1 MNKIYL
7 PANKMDDLDGLET
20 IIKESWELKVRLN
33 QLSLDE
39 RKIIVLSG
47 DHGVGKDVWANLMKT
62 KNPEIEIIRFADPLR
77 KAFDEAGIPGHMI
90 DSLKRTGYKFPSC
103 VVQGY
108 QLDGMTMREALVH
121 VAESNKVKFGQDYY
135 SKQAI
140 EKANEVYHS
149 QKALEVSKLIVFT
162 DMRFLVENK
171 AVQDFAKANALY
183 VERINIPEGLPKIEV
198 LAG

>member
-1 MNKIYL
+1 MNKVYL
-7 PANKMDDLDGLET
+7 PASKMNNLDGLET

-47 DHGVGKDVWANLMKT
+47 DHGVGKDVWAKLMKA
-62 KNPEIEIIRFADPLR
+62 KNPEIEIVRFADPLR
-77 KAFDEAGIPGHMI
+77 KAFDDAGIPGHAI

-103 VVQGY
+103 IVDGY
-108 QLDGMTMREALVH
+108 QLEGLSVRESLIH
-121 VAESNKVKFGQDYY
+121 VAESNKKKFGQDYY
-135 SKQAI
+135 AKQAI
-140 EKANEVYHS
+140 ETA

-162 DMRFLVENK
+162 DMRFDIENQL
-171 AVQDFAKANALY
+171 VQDFAKANALY

-198 LAG
+198 I

>member
-7 PANKMDDLDGLET
+7 PASKMNDPDGLET

-47 DHGVGKDVWANLMKT
+47 DHGVGKDVWAKLMKT

-77 KAFDEAGIPGHMI
+77 EAFNQAGTPNHAI
-90 DSLKRTGYKFPSC
+90 DSLKRTDFKFSGFI
-103 VVQGY
+103 VDGY
-108 QLDGMTMREALVH
+108 QLEGMTMREALVH

-135 SKQAI
+135 AKQAI
-140 EKANEVYHS
+140 EKA
-149 QKALEVSKLIVFT
+149 QKALEISKLIVFT
-162 DMRFLVENK
+162 DMRFDIENQLI
-171 AVQDFAKANALY
+171 QDFAKANALY

-198 LAG
+198 LQG

>member
-7 PANKMDDLDGLET
+7 PASKMGRMQDLET
-20 IIKESWELKVRLN
+20 VIKESWELRVRLN

-39 RKIIVLSG
+39 RKIIILSG

-77 KAFDEAGIPGHMI
+77 EAFNQAGTPNHAI
-90 DSLKRTGYKFPSC
+90 DSLKRTNFKFSGFI
-103 VVQGY
+103 VDGY
-108 QLDGMTMREALVH
+108 QLEGMTMREALVH

-135 SKQAI
+135 AKQAI
-140 EKANEVYHS
+140 
-149 QKALEVSKLIVFT
+149 QKAQLELETSKLIVFT
-162 DMRFLVENK
+162 DMRFLVENE
-171 AVQDFAKANALY
+171 AIQDFAKANALY

-198 LAG
+198 LRD

>member
-7 PANKMDDLDGLET
+7 PASKMNDLET

-77 KAFDEAGIPGHMI
+77 EAFARAGIHPETI
-90 DSLKRTGYKFPSC
+90 DILKRTDVTFPNKI
-103 VVQGY
+103 VDGY
-108 QLDGMTMREALVH
+108 QLEGMTMREALVH

-135 SKQAI
+135 AKQAI
-140 EKANEVYHS
+140 EKANEVLNA
-149 QKALEVSKLIVFT
+149 QKALECKPHSKLIVFT
-162 DMRFLVENK
+162 DMRFLVENE
-171 AVQDFAKANALY
+171 AIQDFAKVNALY

-198 LAG
+198 L

>member
-7 PANKMDDLDGLET
+7 PAGKMNDLPT

-47 DHGVGKDVWANLMKT
+47 DHGVGKDVWANLIKT

-77 KAFDEAGIPGHMI
+77 EAFDDAGIPGRAI
-90 DSLKRTGYKFPSC
+90 DSLKRTNFKFSGFI
-103 VVQGY
+103 VDGY
-108 QLDGMTMREALVH
+108 QLEGMTMREALVH

-135 SKQAI
+135 AKQAI
-140 EKANEVYHS
+140 EKA
-149 QKALEVSKLIVFT
+149 QLALQASPHSKLIVFT
-162 DMRFLVENK
+162 DMRFLVENE
-171 AVQDFAKANALY
+171 AVQDFAAANALY

-198 LAG
+198 LRD

>member
-7 PANKMDDLDGLET
+7 PASKMGRMQDLET
-20 IIKESWELKVRLN
+20 VIKESWELRVRLN

-39 RKIIVLSG
+39 RKIIILSG

-77 KAFDEAGIPGHMI
+77 EAFNQAGTPNHAI
-90 DSLKRTGYKFPSC
+90 DSLKRTNFKFSGFI
-103 VVQGY
+103 VDGY
-108 QLDGMTMREALVH
+108 QLEGMTMREALVH

-135 SKQAI
+135 AKQAI
-140 EKANEVYHS
+140 EKA
-149 QKALEVSKLIVFT
+149 QLALETSKLIVFT
-162 DMRFLVENK
+162 DMRFLIENE
-171 AVQDFAKANALY
+171 AIQDFAKANALY

-198 LAG
+198 L

>member
-7 PANKMDDLDGLET
+7 PASKMQERDGLET

-47 DHGVGKDVWANLMKT
+47 DHGVGKDVWAKLMKT
-62 KNPEIEIIRFADPLR
+62 KNPEIEIVRFADPLR
-77 KAFDEAGIPGHMI
+77 KAFAKADVTPEVI
-90 DSLKRTGYKFPSC
+90 DILKRTDVTFPDKI
-103 VVQGY
+103 VDGY
-108 QLDGMTMREALVH
+108 QLEGMTVREALIH

-135 SKQAI
+135 AKQAI
-140 EKANEVYHS
+140 ETA

-162 DMRFLVENK
+162 EMRF
-171 AVQDFAKANALY
+171 D
-183 VERINIPEGLPKIEV
+183 I
-198 LAG
+198 

>member
-7 PANKMDDLDGLET
+7 PANKMNDPDGLET

-77 KAFDEAGIPGHMI
+77 EAFNQAGTPNHAI
-90 DSLKRTGYKFPSC
+90 DSLKRTDFKFSGFI
-103 VVQGY
+103 VDGY
-108 QLDGMTMREALVH
+108 QLEGMTMREALVH

-135 SKQAI
+135 AKQAI
-140 EKANEVYHS
+140 EKA

-162 DMRFLVENK
+162 DMRFLVENE
-171 AVQDFAKANALY
+171 AIQDFAKANALY

-198 LAG
+198 L

>member
-7 PANKMDDLDGLET
+7 PASKMNDLPT

-77 KAFDEAGIPGHMI
+77 EAFKRAGVSSDSI
-90 DSLKRTGYKFPSC
+90 DKLKRTSYVFPEKIVDGYD
-103 VVQGY
+103 
-108 QLDGMTMREALVH
+108 LNGMTMREALIH
-121 VAESNKVKFGQDYY
+121 VAETNKQKFGQDYY
-135 SKQAI
+135 AKQAI
-140 EKANEVYHS
+140 QKA
-149 QKALEVSKLIVFT
+149 QKALEVSKLILFT
-162 DMRFLVENK
+162 DMRFDIENQL
-171 AVQDFAKANALY
+171 VQDFAKANALY
-183 VERINIPEGLPKIEV
+183 IERINIPEGLPKIEV
-198 LAG
+198 LQG

>member
-7 PANKMDDLDGLET
+7 PAIKMNDLDE

-62 KNPEIEIIRFADPLR
+62 KNPEIEIVRFADPLR
-77 KAFDEAGIPGHMI
+77 EAFNQAGIPNHAI
-90 DSLKRTGYKFPSC
+90 DSLKRTNFKFSGFI
-103 VVQGY
+103 VDGY
-108 QLDGMTMREALVH
+108 QLEGMTMREALVH

-135 SKQAI
+135 AKQAI
-140 EKANEVYHS
+140 EKALLALKHS
-149 QKALEVSKLIVFT
+149 NLIVFT
-162 DMRFLVENK
+162 DIRFLAENQ
-171 AVQDFAKANALY
+171 AIQDFAKANALY

-198 LAG
+198 LQD

>member
-7 PANKMDDLDGLET
+7 PASKIQDLET
-20 IIKESWELKVRLN
+20 IIKESWELRVRLN

-62 KNPEIEIIRFADPLR
+62 KNSEIEIIRFADPLR
-77 KAFDEAGIPGHMI
+77 EAFNQAGTPNHAI
-90 DSLKRTGYKFPSC
+90 DSLKRTNFKFSGFI
-103 VVQGY
+103 VDGY
-108 QLDGMTMREALVH
+108 QLEGMTMREALIH

-135 SKQAI
+135 AKQAI
-140 EKANEVYHS
+140 EKA
-149 QKALEVSKLIVFT
+149 QLALQRNPHSKLIVFT
-162 DMRFLVENK
+162 DMRFLAENQ
-171 AVQDFAKANALY
+171 AVQDFAAVNALY

-198 LAG
+198 L

>member
-7 PANKMDDLDGLET
+7 PASKMQDLET

-62 KNPEIEIIRFADPLR
+62 KNPEIEIVRFADPLR
-77 KAFDEAGIPGHMI
+77 DSFNQAGTPNHAI
-90 DSLKRTGYKFPSC
+90 DSLKRTDFKFSGFI
-103 VVQGY
+103 VDGY

-121 VAESNKVKFGQDYY
+121 VAESNKEKFGQDYY
-135 SKQAI
+135 AKQAI
-140 EKANEVYHS
+140 EKA
-149 QKALEVSKLIVFT
+149 QLALQHSKLIVFT
-162 DMRFLVENK
+162 DMRFLVENE
-171 AVQDFAKANALY
+171 AIQDFAKANALY

>member
-7 PANKMDDLDGLET
+7 PASKMSRMQDLET

-77 KAFDEAGIPGHMI
+77 EAFDQAGTPNHAI
-90 DSLKRTGYKFPSC
+90 DSLKRTDFKFSGFI
-103 VVQGY
+103 VDGY
-108 QLDGMTMREALVH
+108 QLAGMTMREALVH

-135 SKQAI
+135 AKQAI
-140 EKANEVYHS
+140 QKA
-149 QKALEVSKLIVFT
+149 QKALERNPHSKLIVFT
-162 DMRFLVENK
+162 DMRFLVENE
-171 AVQDFAKANALY
+171 AIQDFAKANALY

-198 LAG
+198 LRD

>member
-7 PANKMDDLDGLET
+7 PASKMNDLPT
-20 IIKESWELKVRLN
+20 IIKESWELRVRLN

-62 KNPEIEIIRFADPLR
+62 KNPEIEIVRFADPLR
-77 KAFDEAGIPGHMI
+77 EAFDGAGIPGHMI

-135 SKQAI
+135 AKQAI
-140 EKANEVYHS
+140 EKA
-149 QKALEVSKLIVFT
+149 QLALKTNPHSKLIVFT

-171 AVQDFAKANALY
+171 AVQDFAKVNSLY

>member
-7 PANKMDDLDGLET
+7 PASKMNDPQDPDGLET
-20 IIKESWELKVRLN
+20 LIKESWELKVRLN

-47 DHGVGKDVWANLMKT
+47 DHGVGKDVWANLMKA

-77 KAFDEAGIPGHMI
+77 KAFADAGIPGHAI

-103 VVQGY
+103 IVDGY
-108 QLDGMTMREALVH
+108 QLEGLSVRESLIH

-135 SKQAI
+135 AKQAI
-140 EKANEVYHS
+140 ETA

-162 DMRFLVENK
+162 DMRFDIENQL
-171 AVQDFAKANALY
+171 VQDFAKANALY

-198 LAG
+198 I

>member
-7 PANKMDDLDGLET
+7 PVSKMNDLET

-77 KAFDEAGIPGHMI
+77 EAFNQAGTPNHAI
-90 DSLKRTGYKFPSC
+90 DSLKRTNFKFSGFE
-103 VVQGY
+103 VDGY

-135 SKQAI
+135 AKQAI
-140 EKANEVYHS
+140 EKA
-149 QKALEVSKLIVFT
+149 QLALERNPHSKLIVFT
-162 DMRFLVENK
+162 DMRFLAENE
-171 AVQDFAKANALY
+171 ALQDFAAANALY

-198 LAG
+198 LQG

>member
-7 PANKMDDLDGLET
+7 PVSKMQELDGLET

-62 KNPEIEIIRFADPLR
+62 KNSEIEIIRFADPLR
-77 KAFDEAGIPGHMI
+77 EAFNQAGTPNHAI
-90 DSLKRTGYKFPSC
+90 DSLKRTNFKFSGFI
-103 VVQGY
+103 VDGY
-108 QLDGMTMREALVH
+108 QLEGMTMREALVH

-135 SKQAI
+135 AKQAI
-140 EKANEVYHS
+140 EKA
-149 QKALEVSKLIVFT
+149 QLALETSKLIVFT
-162 DMRFLVENK
+162 DMRFLVENE
-171 AVQDFAKANALY
+171 AIQDFAKANALY

-198 LAG
+198 L

>member
-7 PANKMDDLDGLET
+7 PASKMQDLET

-62 KNPEIEIIRFADPLR
+62 KNPEIEIVRFADPLR
-77 KAFDEAGIPGHMI
+77 EAFDEAGIPGHMI
-90 DSLKRTGYKFPSC
+90 DSLKRTGYKFPCC

-135 SKQAI
+135 AKQAI
-140 EKANEVYHS
+140 EKA

-198 LAG
+198 LQD

>member
-7 PANKMDDLDGLET
+7 PANKMNDLDGLET

-77 KAFDEAGIPGHMI
+77 KAFDDAGIPGHAI
-90 DSLKRTGYKFPSC
+90 DSLKRTGFKFSEFK
-103 VVQGY
+103 VDGY

-135 SKQAI
+135 AKQAI
-140 EKANEVYHS
+140 ERA

-162 DMRFLVENK
+162 DMRFLVENE
-171 AVQDFAKANALY
+171 AIQDFAKANALY
-183 VERINIPEGLPKIEV
+183 IERINIPEGLPKIEV
-198 LAG
+198 LQG

>member
-7 PANKMDDLDGLET
+7 PASKMQERDGLET

-77 KAFDEAGIPGHMI
+77 KAFDDAGIPGHAI
-90 DSLKRTGYKFPSC
+90 DSLKRTGFKFSEFK
-103 VVQGY
+103 VDGY
-108 QLDGMTMREALVH
+108 QLDGMTMREALVR

-135 SKQAI
+135 AKQAI
-140 EKANEVYHS
+140 EKA

-162 DMRFLVENK
+162 DMRFDIENQLI
-171 AVQDFAKANALY
+171 QDFAKANTLY

>member
-7 PANKMDDLDGLET
+7 PAGKMNDLPT

-47 DHGVGKDVWANLMKT
+47 EHGVGKDVWAKLMKA

-77 KAFDEAGIPGHMI
+77 DSFNQAETPNHAI
-90 DSLKRTGYKFPSC
+90 DSLKRTDFKFSGFI
-103 VVQGY
+103 VDGY
-108 QLDGMTMREALVH
+108 QLEGMTMREALVH

-135 SKQAI
+135 AKQAI
-140 EKANEVYHS
+140 KKA
-149 QKALEVSKLIVFT
+149 QLALKTSKLIVFT
-162 DMRFLVENK
+162 DMRFLVENE
-171 AVQDFAKANALY
+171 AIQDFAKANALY

-198 LAG
+198 LQD

>member
-7 PANKMDDLDGLET
+7 PASKMNDLPT
-20 IIKESWELKVRLN
+20 IIKESWELRVRLN

-77 KAFDEAGIPGHMI
+77 EAFDEAGLAGHVI

-135 SKQAI
+135 AKQAI
-140 EKANEVYHS
+140 EKA
-149 QKALEVSKLIVFT
+149 QLALKTNPHSKLIVFT

-171 AVQDFAKANALY
+171 AVQDFAKANSLY
-183 VERINIPEGLPKIEV
+183 IERINIPEGLPKIEV

>member
-7 PANKMDDLDGLET
+7 PASKMNNLDGLET

-47 DHGVGKDVWANLMKT
+47 DHGVGKDVWAKLMKT

-77 KAFDEAGIPGHMI
+77 KAFDNAGIPGHAI

-103 VVQGY
+103 IVDGY
-108 QLDGMTMREALVH
+108 QLEGLSVRESLIH

-135 SKQAI
+135 AKQAI
-140 EKANEVYHS
+140 ETA
-149 QKALEVSKLIVFT
+149 QKALETSKLIVFT
-162 DMRFLVENK
+162 DMRFDIENQL
-171 AVQDFAKANALY
+171 VQDFAKANALY

-198 LAG
+198 I

>member
-7 PANKMDDLDGLET
+7 PASKMNDPDGLET

-77 KAFDEAGIPGHMI
+77 EAFNQAGTPNHAI
-90 DSLKRTGYKFPSC
+90 DSLKRTDFKFSGFI
-103 VVQGY
+103 VDSY
-108 QLDGMTMREALVH
+108 QLEGMTMREALVH

-135 SKQAI
+135 AKQAI
-140 EKANEVYHS
+140 EKA
-149 QKALEVSKLIVFT
+149 QKALEISKLIVFT
-162 DMRFLVENK
+162 DMRFDIENQLI
-171 AVQDFAKANALY
+171 QDFAKANALY

-198 LAG
+198 LRD

>member
-7 PANKMDDLDGLET
+7 PASKMQEPDGLET

-77 KAFDEAGIPGHMI
+77 KAFDDAGIPGRAI
-90 DSLKRTGYKFPSC
+90 DSLKRTDFKFSGFI
-103 VVQGY
+103 VDGY
-108 QLDGMTMREALVH
+108 QLEGMTMREALIY
-121 VAESNKVKFGQDYY
+121 VAETNKQKFGQDYY
-135 SKQAI
+135 AKQAI
-140 EKANEVYHS
+140 QKA
-149 QKALEVSKLIVFT
+149 QKALETSKLIVFT
-162 DMRFLVENK
+162 DMRFDIENQL
-171 AVQDFAKANALY
+171 VQDFAKANALY

-198 LAG
+198 LRD

>member
-7 PANKMDDLDGLET
+7 PASKMNDLPT

-33 QLSLDE
+33 QLSLGE

-47 DHGVGKDVWANLMKT
+47 DHGVGKDVWAKLMKT

-77 KAFDEAGIPGHMI
+77 EAFDEAGIPGHMI

-108 QLDGMTMREALVH
+108 QLEGMTMREALIH
-121 VAESNKVKFGQDYY
+121 VAETNKQKFGQAYY
-135 SKQAI
+135 AKQAI
-140 EKANEVYHS
+140 QKA

-162 DMRFLVENK
+162 DMRFDIENQL
-171 AVQDFAKANALY
+171 VQDFAKANALY

-198 LAG
+198 L

>member
-7 PANKMDDLDGLET
+7 PSSKMNDLPT

-47 DHGVGKDVWANLMKT
+47 DHGVGKDVWANLMKA
-62 KNPEIEIIRFADPLR
+62 KNPEIEIVRFADPLR
-77 KAFDEAGIPGHMI
+77 DSFNQAGTPNHAI
-90 DSLKRTGYKFPSC
+90 DSLKRTDFKFSGFI
-103 VVQGY
+103 VDGY

-135 SKQAI
+135 AKQAI
-140 EKANEVYHS
+140 EKA
-149 QKALEVSKLIVFT
+149 QKALEYSKLIVFT
-162 DMRFLVENK
+162 DMRFLVENT
-171 AVQDFAKANALY
+171 AIQDFAKANALY

-198 LAG
+198 LQD

>member
-7 PANKMDDLDGLET
+7 PANKMNDPDGLET

-47 DHGVGKDVWANLMKT
+47 DHGMGKDTWAKLMKT

-77 KAFDEAGIPGHMI
+77 EAFERAGVSSDSI
-90 DSLKRTGYKFPSC
+90 DKLKRTSYVFPEKIVDGYD
-103 VVQGY
+103 
-108 QLDGMTMREALVH
+108 LNGMTMREALIY
-121 VAESNKVKFGQDYY
+121 VAETNKQKFGQDYY
-135 SKQAI
+135 AKQAI
-140 EKANEVYHS
+140 EKA
-149 QKALEVSKLIVFT
+149 QLALQHSKLIVFT
-162 DMRFLVENK
+162 DMRFLVENE
-171 AVQDFAKANALY
+171 AIQDFAKANALY

-198 LAG
+198 LKD

>member
-7 PANKMDDLDGLET
+7 PAGKMNDLPT

-33 QLSLDE
+33 QLSLGE

-47 DHGVGKDVWANLMKT
+47 DHGVGKDVWAKLMKT

-77 KAFDEAGIPGHMI
+77 EAFDEAGIPGHMI

-108 QLDGMTMREALVH
+108 QLEGMTMREALIH
-121 VAESNKVKFGQDYY
+121 VAETNKQKFGQAYY
-135 SKQAI
+135 AKQAI
-140 EKANEVYHS
+140 QKA

-162 DMRFLVENK
+162 DMRFDIENQL
-171 AVQDFAKANALY
+171 VQDFAKANALY

-198 LAG
+198 L

>member
-7 PANKMDDLDGLET
+7 PASKMQERDGLET

-47 DHGVGKDVWANLMKT
+47 DYGVGKDVWAKLMKT
-62 KNPEIEIIRFADPLR
+62 KNPEIEIVRFADPLR
-77 KAFDEAGIPGHMI
+77 KAFAKADVAPEVI
-90 DSLKRTGYKFPSC
+90 DILKRTDVTFPDKI
-103 VVQGY
+103 VDGY
-108 QLDGMTMREALVH
+108 QLEGMTVREALIH

-135 SKQAI
+135 AKQAI
-140 EKANEVYHS
+140 EKA

-162 DMRFLVENK
+162 DMRFDIENQL
-171 AVQDFAKANALY
+171 VQDFAKANALY

-198 LAG
+198 I